1 MVLRKELQELA
12 QALKATQE
20 YAEMANQRRKIM
32 SSQALGRQM
41 QSFERE
47 HTRILN
53 LEISEQEAVGKL
65 DKLYAQ
71 YKSFLDHQE
80 VGIYIKAAQNYQK
93 MVAENIK
100 FLNGLL
106 E

>member
-20 YAEMANQRRKIM
+20 YADMAGQRRKIM
-32 SSQALGRQM
+32 RDPSLGRQM

-53 LEISEQEAVGKL
+53 LELGEQEVVTRL
-65 DKLYAQ
+65 EKLYAQ
-71 YKSFLDHQE
+71 YKGFLEHQD
-80 VGIYIKAAQNYQK
+80 VRTYIKSTESYQK
-93 MVAENIK
+93 MVAENI
-100 FLNGLL
+100 
-106 E
+106 